1 MKNIRKW
8 LGGLV
13 LVGAVL
19 LVAITPGWAE
29 DDTGSLDITI
39 MNMDFKLDDASLKGQ
54 VLMLPIGMGLSF
66 MNVDPLITASG
77 LEGLMPHFVFIN
89 DPDGKEIARS
99 VLMNKQEQS
108 TFSHK
113 FTQPGLYTYG
123 CLIHPF
129 MRGKALVFQ
138 VQTAEQSGV
147 R

>member
-13 LVGAVL
+13 LVGAIL
-19 LVAITPGWAE
+19 LVAIPSGWAE
-29 DDTGSLDITI
+29 DDAGSLDITI
-39 MNMDFKLDDASLKGQ
+39 KNMDFKLDDVSLKGQ
-54 VLMLPIGMGLSF
+54 VLMLPAGMEVTF
-66 MNVDPLITASG
+66 MNVDPLITSSG

-89 DPDGKEIARS
+89 DPDGKEIGRS
-99 VLMNKQEQS
+99 MLMIKQEQA
-108 TFSHK
+108 TFKYK

-129 MRGKALVFQ
+129 MRGKALIFE
-138 VQTAEQSGV
+138 VQTAKQSVV